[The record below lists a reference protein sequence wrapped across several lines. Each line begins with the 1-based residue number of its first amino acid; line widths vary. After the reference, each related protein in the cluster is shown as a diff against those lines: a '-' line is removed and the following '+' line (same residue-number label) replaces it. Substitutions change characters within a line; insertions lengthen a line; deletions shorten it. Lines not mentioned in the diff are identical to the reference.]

1 MKKELLEALKAKFV
15 GVSDKILDRIAEKL
29 AKTVTTTEGVASAVE
44 GVTFQQILD
53 SYGDSRATE
62 ATQTAISNYE
72 KKYGLKDGKVK
83 EGEGDETKKKDPK
96 KEDDD
101 ETPAYVK
108 ELIEANK
115 KLNER
120 LGKIETE
127 RTSTARKQKLSKI
140 LEKLP
145 ESLRKGYERMAL
157 DGTDEEFATKLTE
170 IETEIS
176 RSLTLLICNSST
188 SHTSFK
194 QNRGSS
200 GVPAVRICPNCGL
213 SKILISFFMAC
224 NLERL

>member
-176 RSLTLLICNSST
+176 AACDEMRAKGAAFGTP
-188 SHTSFK
+188 
-194 QNRGSS
+194 SS
-200 GVPAVRICPNCGL
+200 GGSG
-213 SKILISFFMAC
+213 SKGEKATKKELDEVMEHFD
-224 NLERL
+224 N